1 MTELPDPVPPLP
13 RPDPGLKRD
22 LPNSE
27 AFEWLAAGWRDFKTQ
42 CGPSLAYG
50 FAVFL
55 ISWIVIGTLVM
66 FSYDYILFPALS
78 GFIVVGPVLAIGLYE
93 KSRRLSEGEPVSLV
107 NMILVRSKSGPQV
120 FFTGVLLALLMLLW
134 MRSAVLLYALFYGLT
149 PFPGLS
155 EVIGL
160 LFTTTT
166 GWALVIVGSLV
177 GGLFAAFA
185 FAISVF
191 GIPMLLNERT
201 DALTAM
207 GTSMAMV
214 WNNLSVMLTWGAI
227 VVALSALGVLTGLV
241 GLIIVFP
248 VLGHGTWHAY
258 KAVRRQVHI
267 DELEREATARENYS
281 EATT

>member
-1 MTELPDPVPPLP
+1 
-13 RPDPGLKRD
+13 
-22 LPNSE
+22 
-27 AFEWLAAGWRDFKTQ
+27 
-42 CGPSLAYG
+42 
-50 FAVFL
+50 
-55 ISWIVIGTLVM
+55 
-66 FSYDYILFPALS
+66 
-78 GFIVVGPVLAIGLYE
+78 
-93 KSRRLSEGEPVSLV
+93 
-107 NMILVRSKSGPQV
+107 
-120 FFTGVLLALLMLLW
+120 MLLW

-267 DELEREATARENYS
+267 DELEREAAARENYS

>member
-1 MTELPDPVPPLP
+1 
-13 RPDPGLKRD
+13 
-22 LPNSE
+22 
-27 AFEWLAAGWRDFKTQ
+27 
-42 CGPSLAYG
+42 
-50 FAVFL
+50 
-55 ISWIVIGTLVM
+55 
-66 FSYDYILFPALS
+66 
-78 GFIVVGPVLAIGLYE
+78 
-93 KSRRLSEGEPVSLV
+93 
-107 NMILVRSKSGPQV
+107 
-120 FFTGVLLALLMLLW
+120 
-134 MRSAVLLYALFYGLT
+134 

-191 GIPMLLNERT
+191 GIPMRLNERT

-214 WNNLSVMLTWGAI
+214 WYNLSVMLTWGAI

-267 DELEREATARENYS
+267 DELEREAAARENYS